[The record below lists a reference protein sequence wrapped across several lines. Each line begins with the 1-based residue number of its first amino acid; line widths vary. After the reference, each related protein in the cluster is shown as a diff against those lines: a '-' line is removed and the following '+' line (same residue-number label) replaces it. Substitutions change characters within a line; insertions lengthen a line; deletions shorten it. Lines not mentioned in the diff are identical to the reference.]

1 MYDHFIRFKS
11 QSDLCVPSPYTLVVT
26 MYIGW
31 PAWNESGLCMWP
43 NLSSGLG
50 GMPKSPV
57 RSLRLT
63 SSIWR
68 CTGMQLVIINND
80 GLFIQFHLQPK
91 NKKWNHTNLN
101 ELTSYFSS
109 KRGSQKFID
118 ILSKEFL
125 RPYPLNY
132 YCLLWIPTHF
142 SKLKTYLIYLFKSP
156 LLSSQHKQRGWKI
169 FTVEKI
175 SFLHHLCIFIQH
187 NS

>member
-1 MYDHFIRFKS
+1 MGYLFSFIYN
-11 QSDLCVPSPYTLVVT
+11 Q
-26 MYIGW
+26 
-31 PAWNESGLCMWP
+31 
-43 NLSSGLG
+43 
-50 GMPKSPV
+50 
-57 RSLRLT
+57 
-63 SSIWR
+63 
-68 CTGMQLVIINND
+68 
-80 GLFIQFHLQPK
+80 K

-156 LLSSQHKQRGWKI
+156 LLSSQHKQRGWNFLQSKKFLFSTI
-169 FTVEKI
+169 YVYSSNTIV
-175 SFLHHLCIFIQH
+175 SFVLKHILILKETIIHIYTSVIDYWNLMDYSFIYKKNVTIWLESNQL
-187 NS
+187 

>member
-1 MYDHFIRFKS
+1 MGYLFSFIYN
-11 QSDLCVPSPYTLVVT
+11 Q
-26 MYIGW
+26 
-31 PAWNESGLCMWP
+31 
-43 NLSSGLG
+43 
-50 GMPKSPV
+50 
-57 RSLRLT
+57 
-63 SSIWR
+63 
-68 CTGMQLVIINND
+68 
-80 GLFIQFHLQPK
+80 K

-101 ELTSYFSS
+101 ELTSYFSP
-109 KRGSQKFID
+109 KRGSHKFID

-187 NS
+187 NSKFCIETHSHFERDYYSYLYISNWLLKFNGLFFYI